1 MSDILAGLLT
11 RLITC
16 LQACLLHQS
25 EPVGFDGR
33 DATSIYFN
41 LWWSMEISHYLHVRG
56 YSWYRVLTGVESD
69 SFAKSVFFQSLIESW
84 EIIETSV
91 ED

>member
-1 MSDILAGLLT
+1 MFILPGKHLRIFGALRTLLGLG
-11 RLITC
+11 
-16 LQACLLHQS
+16 
-25 EPVGFDGR
+25 VGWKWR
-33 DATSIYFN
+33 
-41 LWWSMEISHYLHVRG
+41 
-56 YSWYRVLTGVESD
+56 VESD

>member
-1 MSDILAGLLT
+1 MSSSVSTALAVKTLLQYNSTFGGLW
-11 RLITC
+11 RYFITYMYVVVPG
-16 LQACLLHQS
+16 L
-25 EPVGFDGR
+25 G
-33 DATSIYFN
+33 
-41 LWWSMEISHYLHVRG
+41 
-56 YSWYRVLTGVESD
+56 VLTGVKSD